1 MEDEGSTCLTHTS
14 SLRTGAV
21 QMAGQ
26 QAAWPTFT
34 PHSPLLRHP
43 LRQRPCRLSPPITP
57 AWVTCLPGMREMLN
71 VQPGNPLLLSQ
82 AQSKTEAPT
91 PSYVSHSWAQSQ
103 TSPADSPVTLS
114 KGFQVSPPTLEGWF
128 MKPNVSKV

>member
-57 AWVTCLPGMREMLN
+57 AWVKCLPGMREMLN

-91 PSYVSHSWAQSQ
+91 PTMSATPGLKARHLLLTPQ
-103 TSPADSPVTLS
+103 PRCPR
-114 KGFQVSPPTLEGWF
+114 
-128 MKPNVSKV
+128 VSKYLPLHKRAGL